1 MKHKTATTVTIRLL
15 ERRLDELLAELR
27 AVAPEL
33 VKQLEQT
40 MAALREQPVERGE
53 YEGLDRGAA
62 IHKYLAKV
70 GKPTELR
77 QVCDALE
84 APNSRFNARSI
95 WDGAKREVEF
105 RRVLN
110 VADKSKG
117 EAWVLALP
125 EWRKKA

>member
-1 MKHKTATTVTIRLL
+1 MKHKPATTVTIRLL

-27 AVAPEL
+27 VLAPDL

-62 IHKYLAKV
+62 IHKYLAKM
-70 GKPTELR
+70 GKPTDLR
-77 QVCDALE
+77 QICDALE
-84 APNSRFNARSI
+84 APSSRFDARSI

-105 RRVLN
+105 GRVVN
-110 VADKSKG
+110 VANKSQG
-117 EAWVLALP
+117 ETWVLALP
-125 EWRKKA
+125 EWSKKA